1 MTRILRLLSFVGML
15 ALIVTQAGMAHAQA
29 TRTWISGVGDDAN
42 PCSRTA
48 PCKTFAGAISKTA
61 AGGIINCLDP
71 GGFGA
76 VTITKSITFNCT
88 ATLGSILV
96 SGTSGIVIN
105 AGATDVIT
113 LRGLDIVGAGP
124 PGNTGIIGVSF
135 LNGGVLHIENCK
147 ISGFTSGSAAGVLFQ
162 PAGSA
167 RLFISDS
174 QINDN
179 GTGSTGGG
187 LVVRPVSGA
196 FAKVTVRHSEFSG
209 NTAGVVA
216 DGSGGGFAS
225 HIQAVD
231 TVSAG
236 NTGAG
241 FTATG
246 TNTSLFLDRVSSVHN
261 GAAGVLVNGST
272 AQALITNSTIADNA
286 LGVSITGGATAFT
299 YATSQINGNAGSD
312 GTPLP
317 HGLMQ
322 Q

>member
-1 MTRILRLLSFVGML
+1 MMRMLRLFTFAGML
-15 ALIVTQAGMAHAQA
+15 AVIITQAGMAHAQA
-29 TRTWISGVGDDAN
+29 TRTWVSGVGDDAN

-61 AGGIINCLDP
+61 AGGVINCLDL

-76 VTITKSITFNCT
+76 FTITKAITLNCT
-88 ATLGSILV
+88 ATLGSVLA
-96 SGTSGIVIN
+96 SGTNGIVIN
-105 AGATDVIT
+105 AAATDVIT
-113 LRGLDIVGAGP
+113 LRGLDIAGAGP
-124 PGNTGIIGVSF
+124 PGTIGLVGVSF

-147 ISGFTSGSAAGVLFQ
+147 IYGFTSGAASGVLFQ
-162 PAGSA
+162 PAASA

-174 QINDN
+174 QVSDN

-216 DGSGGGFAS
+216 DGSAGGFAA

-236 NTGAG
+236 NSG
-241 FTATG
+241 
-246 TNTSLFLDRVSSVHN
+246 
-261 GAAGVLVNGST
+261 
-272 AQALITNSTIADNA
+272 
-286 LGVSITGGATAFT
+286 
-299 YATSQINGNAGSD
+299 
-312 GTPLP
+312 
-317 HGLMQ
+317 
-322 Q
+322 